1 MEHGKNNDPRGREII
16 DARSWARYAEIGTE
30 GEMPREIKG
39 PSPSSRCSSQY
50 PGMRGGGSFLSFLPR
65 RGVASDADARN
76 RSTMINFQSQLNYA
90 ERLSPIEEASPDGE
104 RAVCVVQKKEKKE
117 IT

>member
-1 MEHGKNNDPRGREII
+1 M
-16 DARSWARYAEIGTE
+16 GTE

-39 PSPSSRCSSQY
+39 PSPSSRRSSRY
-50 PGMRGGGSFLSFLPR
+50 PGIRGGGFFLSFLPR

-90 ERLSPIEEASPDGE
+90 GRLSPIEEASPDGE